1 MPDNLYFSVHFNLC
15 FLEDKFYFLR
25 TIHTFK
31 GQVRKFEDK
40 LEISRTSKKI
50 WGQVRNFGDKLE
62 ILGTS

>member
-1 MPDNLYFSVHFNLC
+1 MKVFFVQTKPIYTEAHKCQTIFIFSVHFNLC

-40 LEISRTSKKI
+40 LEI
-50 WGQVRNFGDKLE
+50 
-62 ILGTS
+62 LGTS